1 MMLERLKGQGDRLDE
16 MDGKL
21 GQAFDLYT
29 ENVEK
34 SVQGMFG
41 HVRDLQERLNPALDT
56 MREIVEQAEQFAPQS
71 RRA

>member
-1 MMLERLKGQGDRLDE
+1 MLERLKGQGERLDD
-16 MDGKL
+16 MDAKL
-21 GQAFDLYT
+21 GKAFDLYT

-41 HVRDLQERLNPALDT
+41 HVRIMQERLSPALDT